1 MVSGLK
7 VEKQL
12 YLRRMSGFSTFW
24 FFNLQLTYKGFE
36 TTTYILISAVLIINK
51 EILT

>member
-12 YLRRMSGFSTFW
+12 YLRRMSALW
-24 FFNLQLTYKGFE
+24 FFSLQLTYKGFE
-36 TTTYILISAVLIINK
+36 TTTYILISAALIINK